1 MGERRLCKAEVAG
14 STPVS
19 STSRRRLPR
28 PEKVMPVFDRILVP
42 SDGSEHALRA
52 VRVAADLAERFDAEV
67 VLLTVV
73 SVPQA
78 LVMVAGIGDD
88 VVEEYVEKTGREALA
103 SALEEFASRSVG
115 VEVKIEMGAAAE
127 EIVRQTHETGADLV
141 VMGKRGLSEIRGL
154 LLGSVS
160 DRVTHGLST
169 PVLLV
174 P

>member
-1 MGERRLCKAEVAG
+1 MFR
-14 STPVS
+14 
-19 STSRRRLPR
+19 
-28 PEKVMPVFDRILVP
+28 RILVP

-52 VRVAADLAERFDAEV
+52 VRVAAGLAERFEAEV

-78 LVMVAGIGDD
+78 LVMVAGIGDS
-88 VVEEYVEKTGREALA
+88 VVEEYVETTGREALA
-103 SALEEFASRSVG
+103 TALEVFAERRLG
-115 VEVKIEMGAAAE
+115 VEVKVEIGAAAE
-127 EIVRQTHETGADLV
+127 EIIRQAHETGADLV
-141 VMGKRGLSEIRGL
+141 IMGKRGLGEIRGL

-160 DRVTHGLST
+160 DRVTHGLSV

>member
-1 MGERRLCKAEVAG
+1 MYR
-14 STPVS
+14 
-19 STSRRRLPR
+19 
-28 PEKVMPVFDRILVP
+28 RILVP

-52 VRVAADLAERFDAEV
+52 VRTAADLAERFDAEV

-78 LVMVAGIGDD
+78 LVMLAGIGDD
-88 VVEEYVEKTGREALA
+88 VVEEYIEKTGREALA
-103 SALEEFASRSVG
+103 SALEEFAAHRVG
-115 VEVKIEMGAAAE
+115 VEVKVEVGAAAE
-127 EIVRQTHETGADLV
+127 QIVRQAHETGADLV
-141 VMGKRGLSEIRGL
+141 VMGKRGLGEIRGL

-160 DRVTHGLST
+160 DRVTHGLSV